1 MTPTTRS
8 LEFLHRLLGFSTI
21 TRQSNLELIEWVRGQ
36 LQAHGIDSRIV
47 HDETGTKA
55 NLHATTGPA
64 GEAGILLSGHSD
76 VVPVAGQ
83 DWTVPP
89 FEATDRDGRIYGRGA
104 ADMKGFIACALDAML
119 TAAQRPL
126 KRPLSL
132 ALSYDEEIG
141 CVGVRRLLDVL
152 ELDAVRPALCVVG
165 EPTSMR
171 VATGHKGK
179 VNLRATCHG
188 LEGHSALAP
197 KALNAI
203 HLASDMVSVLRQ
215 TQDRLATEGSRDDDY
230 DIPYTT
236 VHVGV
241 INGGTALNIVP
252 NRCTMD
258 FEIRYL
264 QADDPAPLL
273 DGIRA
278 QAEDIAGRARAHT
291 PKAGIDIETVNEYPG
306 LDTHPTSQAVAFI
319 ESMLAHRR
327 PRMKVAFGTEGG
339 LFTQRLDVPVVVCGP
354 GSMDQGHKP
363 DEYVTHEQM
372 HECDAFMA
380 KIVASLCA

>member
-1 MTPTTRS
+1 MTPSTRS
-8 LEFLHRLLGFSTI
+8 LGFLHRLLAFPTI
-21 TRQSNLELIEWVRGQ
+21 TRQPNLDLILWVQGQ
-36 LQAHGIDSRIV
+36 LQAHGISSRIV

-55 NLHATTGPA
+55 NLYATVGPA
-64 GEAGILLSGHSD
+64 GVPGILLSGHTD

-89 FEATDRDGRIYGRGA
+89 FEATDRDGKVYGRGA
-104 ADMKGFIACALDAML
+104 ADMKGFVACALDAML
-119 TAAQRPL
+119 TASEKPL

-141 CVGVRRLLDVL
+141 CVGVRRLLDLL
-152 ELDAVRPALCVVG
+152 EHDAVRPTLCVVG

-203 HLASDMVSVLRQ
+203 HLACDVVSTLRQ
-215 TQDRLATEGSRDDDY
+215 TQDRLATEGARDDDY
-230 DIPYTT
+230 DIPYST

-252 NRCTMD
+252 NRCTLD

-264 QADDPAPLL
+264 QADKPATLL
-273 DGIRA
+273 DGIREEA
-278 QAEDIAGRARAHT
+278 DAIASRARAHT

-372 HECDAFMA
+372 HECDAFMGR
-380 KIVASLCA
+380 IVASLCE